1 MENVT
6 ERAVACPNEQM
17 MIASVASLPWYALRT
32 KSNFEQ
38 PAAAVLRNKGFE
50 DFLPVSAT
58 RKRWSDRMKTVE
70 TPLFPG
76 YVFCRFDVQKRLPV
90 LTTPG
95 VVGIV
100 GVGKQPAP
108 IPDQEVERVRRIAT
122 SGFAAQP
129 WPFLRVGERILIERG
144 PLAGIEGILLRMKG
158 EWRLVASIDLLQR
171 SIAVEVERDWVKPV
185 RTVHSVCVDA
195 R

>member
-1 MENVT
+1 MT
-6 ERAVACPNEQM
+6 
-17 MIASVASLPWYALRT
+17 IASATSLSWFALRT
-32 KSNFEQ
+32 RSNFEQ

-95 VVGIV
+95 IVGIV

-108 IPDQEVERVRRIAT
+108 IPDQEIERVRRIAT
-122 SGFAAQP
+122 SGLAAQP

-158 EWRLVASIDLLQR
+158 ELRLVASIDLLQR

-185 RTVHSVCVDA
+185 CAVRSVCADA
-195 R
+195 H